1 MATINRYAEAV
12 GAVIRYSVDQFG
24 DQPNSSAAMSTP
36 PGGIAVGA

>member
-12 GAVIRYSVDQFG
+12 GAVIRNSVDHVG

-36 PGGIAVGA
+36 GGETVGA